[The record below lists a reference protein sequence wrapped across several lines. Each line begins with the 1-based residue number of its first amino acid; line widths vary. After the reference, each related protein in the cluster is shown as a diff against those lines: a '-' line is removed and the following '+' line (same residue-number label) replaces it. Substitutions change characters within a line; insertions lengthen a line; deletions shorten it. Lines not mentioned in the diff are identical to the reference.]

1 MPILTER
8 TLAELRASLPE
19 TASACVEAIVEEVPG
34 YDRAFDPALRS
45 NIERAVEQ
53 ALSGFV
59 ATQIEGDRATSRS
72 TLDGAYRLGQGE
84 AASGRSTD
92 ALLAAYRV
100 GARVAWAQFAGS
112 AVAAEE
118 PAANVAALAEKTFA
132 FIDELSA
139 QSLAGHTAALTART
153 RELARRRDQ
162 LTAAL
167 VAGEARPALEHLA
180 ESARWKAPE
189 TLTALVVDG
198 EPRTALATALGERA
212 LWSPVADGPTVVL
225 VPGVRS
231 NARNGLLERCVGT
244 PAALGPTVAWT
255 DAGDSVRQALRAL
268 RFASADDGADCDE
281 LLPELALDSAPLVA
295 TRLRE
300 RAVAPLEDLSPAKRE
315 VLAETLLAWLLHQ
328 GRRDEVAGRLHVH
341 PQTVRYRMNTVRE
354 LYGDAL
360 TDPRRVLELTL
371 GLLVEARTEPTSD
384 AKDER

>member
-198 EPRTALATALGERA
+198 EPRTALATALGERV

-231 NARNGLLERCVGT
+231 NARNGLLGRCVGT

-255 DAGDSVRQALRAL
+255 DAGESVRQALRAL
-268 RFASADDGADCDE
+268 RFASAEDGADCDE

>member
-198 EPRTALATALGERA
+198 EPRTALATALGERV

-231 NARNGLLERCVGT
+231 NARNGLLGRCVGT

-255 DAGDSVRQALRAL
+255 DAGESVRQALRAL
-268 RFASADDGADCDE
+268 RFASAEDGADCDE

-384 AKDER
+384 TKDER

>member
-198 EPRTALATALGERA
+198 EPRTALATALGERV

-231 NARNGLLERCVGT
+231 NARNGLLGRCVGT

-255 DAGDSVRQALRAL
+255 DAGESVRQALRAL

-384 AKDER
+384 TKDER

>member
-198 EPRTALATALGERA
+198 EPRTALATALGERV

-231 NARNGLLERCVGT
+231 NARNGLLGRCVGT
-244 PAALGPTVAWT
+244 RAALGPTVAWT
-255 DAGDSVRQALRAL
+255 DAGESVRQALRAL

-354 LYGDAL
+354 LYGDTL